1 MGNFVTSSHKSD
13 YLQVDI
19 CMLKLLLGSC
29 RIDGETSFVLF
40 CSIITYS
47 VAIDGGSDDEYP
59 WHLAAAFCVSRL
71 VDE

>member
-1 MGNFVTSSHKSD
+1 
-13 YLQVDI
+13 
-19 CMLKLLLGSC
+19 MLKLLLGSC